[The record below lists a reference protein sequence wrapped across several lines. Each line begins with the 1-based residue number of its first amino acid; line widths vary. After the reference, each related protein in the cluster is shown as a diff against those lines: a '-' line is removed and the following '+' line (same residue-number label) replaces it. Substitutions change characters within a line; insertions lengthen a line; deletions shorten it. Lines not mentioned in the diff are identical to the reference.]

1 MDETLFQ
8 LVDID
13 WQTGTDE
20 MGIWQLLIISLFYL
34 CLSYRIQLPAIQILR
49 IIDDV
54 KPIFDKS
61 SIKFIKSN
69 LFIFH
74 FFV

>member
-20 MGIWQLLIISLFYL
+20 MGIWQLLIISLFIYAFL
-34 CLSYRIQLPAIQILR
+34 TEYSYQP
-49 IIDDV
+49 
-54 KPIFDKS
+54 F
-61 SIKFIKSN
+61 KFSE
-69 LFIFH
+69 L
-74 FFV
+74 